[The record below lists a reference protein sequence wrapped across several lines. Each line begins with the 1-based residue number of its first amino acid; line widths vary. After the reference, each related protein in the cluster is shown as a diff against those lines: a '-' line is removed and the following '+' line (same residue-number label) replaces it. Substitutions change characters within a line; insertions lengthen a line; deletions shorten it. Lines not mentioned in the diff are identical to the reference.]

1 MTITRKQWRESVET
15 KLHEPAYDDESLF
28 TFCLPER
35 LWAISAAHKTAIP
48 NDPHDPTRAT
58 ANTGWLSNRGTKL
71 GSGRRL
77 HGANAAEFSCQVHAS
92 HDLGCIPQLTSAT
105 QQRSLKMDLHSSA
118 SESGL
123 VYSLAKKPIA
133 ASGLPGARARACLR
147 NCIRRRRRFTAESVR
162 ENRTTHRRGRGRAS
176 PSVAGNSA
184 HPGTKAERM
193 RLRLHCRIP
202 QTLDRALPLFVPC
215 GVNRRGVEL
224 QSKQTR
230 RDFWIR

>member
-1 MTITRKQWRESVET
+1 MAVQSWNKVGFWASTPRRQRSRVQLPGARLPLFG
-15 KLHEPAYDDESLF
+15 LHSTAHISHAAA
-28 TFCLPER
+28 LPE
-35 LWAISAAHKTAIP
+35 
-48 NDPHDPTRAT
+48 N
-58 ANTGWLSNRGTKL
+58 
-71 GSGRRL
+71 GSPFLRIRKR
-77 HGANAAEFSCQVHAS
+77 
-92 HDLGCIPQLTSAT
+92 I
-105 QQRSLKMDLHSSA
+105 
-118 SESGL
+118 GL
-123 VYSLAKKPIA
+123 FPGKKPIA
-133 ASGLPGARARACLR
+133 APGLPGARARACLR

-184 HPGTKAERM
+184 HPGAKAERM

-202 QTLDRALPLFVPC
+202 QTLDRALPPFVAC